1 MHPKLRC
8 VAEIYSNSHN
18 RYYPMELLEMIPEEN
33 DEVEEPKLK
42 IDENPWVDNYS
53 YDIKYNPSTPV
64 YPVY

>member
-1 MHPKLRC
+1 
-8 VAEIYSNSHN
+8 
-18 RYYPMELLEMIPEEN
+18 MELLEMIPEEN